1 VTVVVDTNVV
11 VSAAFWPRSEDR
23 RCFMLLARRKC
34 RLAVTEAI
42 LDEYRILA
50 TRIGRRECPDKDP
63 TPFLDWIERV
73 ALLVEP
79 APLGKRRSRDVKDDP
94 FLACALAS
102 SAGFVVTKD
111 KDLLALGKPF
121 GIEIITPR
129 EFYRN
134 LGPESAVRGTHDT
147 GPYPRPL

>member
-1 VTVVVDTNVV
+1 MILVVDTNVV

-23 RCFMLLARRKC
+23 RCFVLLARRKC

-42 LDEYRILA
+42 LEEYRILSD
-50 TRIGRRECPDKDP
+50 RIGRRECPDKDP
-63 TPFLDWIERV
+63 SPFLDWIERV

-102 SAGFVVTKD
+102 RAEFIVTKD

-121 GIEIITPR
+121 GVEIVTPR
-129 EFYRN
+129 ECYRK
-134 LGPESAVRGTHDT
+134 LQS
-147 GPYPRPL
+147 